1 MSHFRTRLGAV
12 LCCRSGSAT
21 RPYQGTEAVADSL
34 NVWSQSFA
42 DALDDALGE
51 YAGVASASAPQV
63 GFTYQPASP
72 FLFFKLPALTGA
84 RSAYASAPQKK
95 GTAPALTLVSP
106 ATPRPARTRDGAHRR
121 PFDARRA
128 LTAHLSADFTVADL
142 KRAYHRLARRIH
154 PDRYPHLDEA
164 ARARLSREFADLSTQ
179 FRELLA
185 AAAPL
190 N

>member
-1 MSHFRTRLGAV
+1 MSHFRTRMGAV
-12 LCCRSGSAT
+12 LCWPSSFET
-21 RPYQGTEAVADSL
+21 RLYQARRTRADSPS
-34 NVWSQSFA
+34 VWSQSFA
-42 DALDDALGE
+42 DVLDDALGGD
-51 YAGVASASAPQV
+51 AGAASMRTPPV

-84 RSAYASAPQKK
+84 RSAYASAPQEKR
-95 GTAPALTLVSP
+95 TAPALTVP
-106 ATPRPARTRDGAHRR
+106 PVANRPERVRPVARPRR
-121 PFDARRA
+121 FDARRA
-128 LTAHLSADFTVADL
+128 LTAHLGPDFTVAEL

-164 ARARLSREFADLSTQ
+164 ARARLSREFADLSVQ
-179 FRELLA
+179 FRELLS